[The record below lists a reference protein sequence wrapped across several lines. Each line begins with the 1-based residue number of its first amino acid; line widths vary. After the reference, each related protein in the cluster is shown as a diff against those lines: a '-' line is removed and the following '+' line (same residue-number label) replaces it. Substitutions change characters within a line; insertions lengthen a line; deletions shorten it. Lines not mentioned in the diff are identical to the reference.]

1 MKNTQSRKWQLT
13 INNPLEKG
21 CSHEEIKKS
30 MESFST
36 CEYWCMCDEIGLE
49 EHTPQSIRLIHT
61 FLYIQQ
67 TELCSILLKIYFQ
80 PHT

>member
-30 MESFST
+30 NGKFFDM
-36 CEYWCMCDEIGLE
+36 
-49 EHTPQSIRLIHT
+49 
-61 FLYIQQ
+61 
-67 TELCSILLKIYFQ
+67 
-80 PHT
+80 